1 MLCGCKHWPNFI
13 VVGLFQRLMNPSQ
26 DGGNLSGKFSGIILG
41 ESRSV
46 DILTLELHLTFNHL
60 VLMVSMAFES

>member
-13 VVGLFQRLMNPSQ
+13 VVRLFQRLMNPSR

-46 DILTLELHLTFNHL
+46 DILTLELLDLQSPGVDGFHGI
-60 VLMVSMAFES
+60 